1 FPQASGLRR
10 APLSRRDGAS
20 PLEARETRTP
30 PLRNTKRRPNPVGRK
45 PPALHARP
53 RVASHAL
60 ENVLPVLSS
69 PSARNVAAPLGLKV
83 KRKFGSSA
91 MEMPPSIE
99 K

>member
-1 FPQASGLRR
+1 MRG
-10 APLSRRDGAS
+10 DGAH
-20 PLEARETRTP
+20 ARANRERHFDH
-30 PLRNTKRRPNPVGRK
+30 LVNPVGRK

-53 RVASHAL
+53 RAASHAP

-83 KRKFGSSA
+83 KRKFGSSE

-99 K
+99 KMRSFP